1 MFIWLLP
8 AAAAV
13 VGPSNG
19 ILPMKKMSRLLMAAA
34 ASLSA
39 IVTAEAADM
48 TQPRVVTYAA
58 PAEAAVA
65 SGWYLRGDVGVGIV
79 TQSSLYESSI
89 ANPTAGTTSG
99 WLNNSIDN
107 TTTIGAGV
115 GYQFNDNL
123 RGDVTLQYRT
133 ATTFQGGN
141 YVTNT
146 AQSVTGENNIRG
158 TTSSVVGLVNGYYD
172 IVHWNGLTPYVGAG
186 IGVAFNKMGATSTQ
200 EGGFTNREYG
210 VYPDKWKTNF
220 AWALHTG
227 LSYDINSRL
236 KLEMGYTYLNYG
248 NTNAGPLV
256 CYGPANPPAIQCG
269 DVLRNKNLASHDI
282 HIGMRWLFDA
292 AASSSS
298 SWSSSNAW
306 QSSSAQT
313 YQQPS
318 SYSTYPAGATPTY
331 PSYPSSSAPVVA
343 RY

>member
-1 MFIWLLP
+1 
-8 AAAAV
+8 
-13 VGPSNG
+13 
-19 ILPMKKMSRLLMAAA
+19 MKKMSRLLMAAA

-48 TQPRVVTYAA
+48 TQPRVVTYA
-58 PAEAAVA
+58 PAEAPVA

-89 ANPTAGTTSG
+89 DNPSPGTRSG
-99 WLNNSIDN
+99 WLNNSVDN
-107 TTTIGAGV
+107 ATTIGAGL

-133 ATTFQGGN
+133 ATSFQGGN
-141 YVTNT
+141 YITNT
-146 AQSVTGENNIRG
+146 TTGISGENYIRG

-186 IGVAFNKMGATSTQ
+186 IGVAFNRMSATSTQ
-200 EGGFTNREYG
+200 EGGFNPPEYG
-210 VYPDKWKTNF
+210 VYPAKWKTNF

-236 KLEMGYTYLNYG
+236 KLEMGYSYLNTG
-248 NTNAGPLV
+248 NTQSGSLI
-256 CYGPANPPAIQCG
+256 CYGAGNPPATQCNTF
-269 DVLRNKNLASHDI
+269 LRNKNMASHDI

-292 AASSSS
+292 PAPQAAS
-298 SWSSSNAW
+298 W
-306 QSSSAQT
+306 QPA
-313 YQQPS
+313 YQP
-318 SYSTYPAGATPTY
+318 
-331 PSYPSSSAPVVA
+331 SSAPVVA